1 MKNKTT
7 LTIETLKT
15 KYLDLIKELHP
26 DLDQE
31 ELWDF
36 VKKYFKHFKARIE
49 TTDKLE
55 YRFLN
60 LGTVATSNK
69 KLKEV
74 VNSNR
79 RKVKGFNEL
88 SPKVQVLNKNTEKNL
103 EEQEKYL
110 EYSNE
115 LLKRGRTLKTRKEIK
130 NATKTDNT

>member
-1 MKNKTT
+1 MKSKNT

-15 KYLDLIKELHP
+15 KYLDLIKGLYP
-26 DLDQE
+26 DLNQD
-31 ELWDF
+31 ELWGF
-36 VKKYFKHFKARIE
+36 VKGYFKHFKKRID

-60 LGTVATSNK
+60 LGTIATSNK

-74 VNSNR
+74 VNSNK

-88 SPKVQVLNKNTEKNL
+88 SPKVQVLNKNTERNL

-110 EYSNE
+110 EYSNT
-115 LLKRGRTLKTRKEIK
+115 LLTRGRTFKTRKE
-130 NATKTDNT
+130 N

>member
-1 MKNKTT
+1 MKSKTT

-15 KYLDLIKELHP
+15 KYLSLVKELYP

-31 ELWDF
+31 ELWSF
-36 VKKYFKHFKARIE
+36 VKGYFKHFKSRTE

-60 LGTVATSNK
+60 LGTIATSNK

-74 VNSNR
+74 VNANK
-79 RKVKGFNEL
+79 RKVNGFNEL

-110 EYSNE
+110 EYSNT
-115 LLKRGRTLKTRKEIK
+115 LLTRGRTFKTRNEQ
-130 NATKTDNT
+130 NMDTN

>member
-1 MKNKTT
+1 MKSKTT

-26 DLDQE
+26 ELDQD
-31 ELWDF
+31 ELWSF
-36 VKKYFKHFKARIE
+36 VKGYFKHFKSRVE

-79 RKVKGFNEL
+79 RKIKGFNDL
-88 SPKVQVLNKNTEKNL
+88 SPKIKVLNKNVERNL

-110 EYSNE
+110 EYSNT
-115 LLKRGRTLKTRKEIK
+115 LLTRGRTFKTRKK
-130 NATKTDNT
+130 